1 MKIRIGF
8 VSNSSSSSF
17 VILKTHLR
25 KQQIKMIKNHTKL
38 AKDDAWE
45 ITEDKNAIY
54 GYTQMDNFSMYSY
67 LKKIGVDM
75 SVVEWDSDVSEND
88 LEEFWE

>member
-45 ITEDKNAIY
+45 IIEDKNAIY
-54 GYTQMDNFSMYSY
+54 GYTQMDNFSMYNY
-67 LKKIGVDM
+67 LAKMGVEM
-75 SVVEWDSDVSEND
+75 LMVEWDDDVPKND
-88 LEEFWE
+88 FEKY